1 MKNYYLYLDPDDGI
15 LYVQK
20 DGKTIAPVKTSASF
34 DPKTIR
40 IKDGY
45 LQIRDFETNNWKFI
59 CDEDGQ
65 PVSLKG
71 PAGDQAVLDL
81 TKDSFSVLIGKDLE
95 TDGDQQFTTY
105 LNYYLNSN
113 QEIIDCEENIE
124 VECSDKITVYLHN
137 DSPYKVKITIVIPAS
152 TPLTDIE
159 DDIKLKTVG
168 LPFACASIHL
178 LPDHLPKE
186 EWKIMECPS
195 VIKVEDDAPT
205 SETFTVITG
214 PTSSSLPPGYVLQAI
229 QGESYLTYT
238 KGNSDKEYIFTIDST
253 NTSDDIVVTLSQSGT
268 EISKRVIQFLH
279 ESKYSPIDPEVIDDL
294 QNEINQ
300 NTEKLDNLNDELN
313 RYQKRTDYDLI
324 TLNQTI
330 VGAINELFQNQLM
343 GETSVKGS
351 YEQTQN
357 MLVYRNLN
365 LQPGRY
371 TINGT
376 ITCSVAG
383 NDPYDSAC
391 IYVAQTEPRT
401 PADITENTVYDLGE
415 EIPVEDGHKAYLV
428 FASKSY
434 IKDLCN
440 SDDDLFQESTYAC
453 TITVSNLKI
462 NQVVSTMGLRDTTV
476 NYIPVPVESVN
487 YISANTVL
495 TKKALLARQE
505 FSQDYVQLEQG
516 LDQESLKEL
525 YKEILLN
532 PNKNIA
538 PDCQFIKIENIDGVL
553 NPALPKLQALYDSG
567 VNSSSLDSFYRYIS
581 ENNRAY
587 IYITDMDYITTE
599 AQWIPV

>member
-20 DGKTIAPVKTSASF
+20 DGEIIAPVKTSASL

-59 CDEDGQ
+59 CDENGQ

-81 TKDSFSVLIGKDLE
+81 IKDSFSVLIGNDSE
-95 TDGDQQFTTY
+95 TDGNQQFTTY

-159 DDIKLKTVG
+159 NDIKLKTVG

-186 EWKIMECPS
+186 SWEIMECPS
-195 VIKVEDDAPT
+195 VIKVEDDVPT

-214 PTSSSLPPGYVLQAI
+214 PTNSSLPPGYVLQAI

-253 NTSDDIVVTLSQSGT
+253 NTLDDIVVTLSQSGT

-279 ESKYSPIDPEVIDDL
+279 ESKYKPIDPEVIDSL
-294 QNEINQ
+294 QHEVSE
-300 NTEKLDNLNDELN
+300 NTEKLNDLIGN
-313 RYQKRTDYDLI
+313 RLTRYQVRVDNDLL
-324 TLNQTI
+324 TSDHTI
-330 VGAINELFQNQLM
+330 VGAINELYQNQLV
-343 GETSVKGS
+343 GGTTIKGS
-351 YEQTQN
+351 YIQGSTQ
-357 MLVYRNLN
+357 LIYRDLN
-365 LQPGRY
+365 LQPGQY
-371 TINGT
+371 TITGDVMCT
-376 ITCSVAG
+376 DPA
-383 NDPYDSAC
+383 NDPYTSAC
-391 IYVAQTEPRT
+391 IYVAKVAPKNSTE
-401 PADITENTVYDLGE
+401 ITNDSTVYELGADVIVADE
-415 EIPVEDGHKAYLV
+415 HKVYLV
-428 FASKSY
+428 FASEDY
-434 IKDLCN
+434 MN
-440 SDDDLFQESTYAC
+440 SLREGFSDQFEGAQADC

-462 NQVVSTMGLRDTTV
+462 QQVVSTMGLRGTTV
-476 NYIPVPVESVN
+476 NYIPVPIESVN
-487 YISANTVL
+487 YINANTVL

-538 PDCQFIKIENIDGVL
+538 PGCQFIKIENVDGVL
-553 NPALPKLQALYDSG
+553 NLPTLQELYDNG

-599 AQWIPV
+599 AQWITA